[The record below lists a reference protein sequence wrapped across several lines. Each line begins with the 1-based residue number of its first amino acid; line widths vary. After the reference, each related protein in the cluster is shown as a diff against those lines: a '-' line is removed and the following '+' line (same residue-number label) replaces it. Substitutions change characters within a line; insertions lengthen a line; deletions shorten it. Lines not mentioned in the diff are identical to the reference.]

1 MKLVRLVLCMEKEK
15 GYLILCLAGIAV
27 GDELVIDGG
36 MATFEVVEKVG
47 SDLRCK
53 CTDPGLLLPRAKL
66 TFWRDGKLAG
76 KNSDLPTL
84 TAKVNLILF
93 SQDILCSNL
102 YGLLN
107 SI

>member
-1 MKLVRLVLCMEKEK
+1 M
-15 GYLILCLAGIAV
+15 

-66 TFWRDGKLAG
+66 TFWRDGKLVG
-76 KNSDLPTL
+76 NNSDLPTL
-84 TAKVNLILF
+84 STKVSVILF
-93 SQDILCSNL
+93 SQDILFSMLLRLDNL
-102 YGLLN
+102 HSKGYGFHL
-107 SI
+107 SVPSWVHKR

>member
-1 MKLVRLVLCMEKEK
+1 M
-15 GYLILCLAGIAV
+15 

-66 TFWRDGKLAG
+66 TFWRDGKLVG
-76 KNSDLPTL
+76 NNSDLPTL
-84 TAKVNLILF
+84 STKVSLILL
-93 SQDILCSNL
+93 SQDIEFSLCF
-102 YGLLN
+102 YGLIKLH
-107 SI
+107 SKGYGFHLSVPSWVHKR